1 MHDSSP
7 VWYFSTMVLDGTRQ
21 AMSIRSIEFSR
32 RKYGPELLVDV
43 GWVHDLDGFIL
54 DDEPHRLL
62 FYDILLV
69 TSGEGRLRIDEGIEP
84 VEPDT
89 LLFTSPGQVRRLH
102 ARGLDGPVLFF
113 VGEFVEDFFADPLFL
128 FRLHF
133 FHRHHAQRHLRL
145 SPARAA
151 WLIERLEKMRS
162 ELRNL
167 RGDSVH
173 LLRAI
178 LYEVLITLNRWY
190 AAEHGTGA
198 DTQASPQVFRF
209 LKLLEMS
216 FRSEHQVAPY
226 AARLGV
232 TPGHLS
238 HLTRSHLGLSA
249 GTLIRSRLL
258 AEARRLLL
266 YSDLTA
272 REVGYKLGF
281 EDPSYFSRFFKR
293 GAGRSP
299 SDYRATHRRF
309 MMDSGH
315 G

>member
-1 MHDSSP
+1 M
-7 VWYFSTMVLDGTRQ
+7 R
-21 AMSIRSIEFSR
+21 IRSIEFDR
-32 RKYGPELLVDV
+32 QKYGPELLVDV
-43 GWVHDLDGFIL
+43 AWVHDLESFIL

-69 TSGEGRLRIDEGIEP
+69 TSGDGRLQIDAGVEP
-84 VEPDT
+84 VAPDT

-102 ARGLDGPVLFF
+102 AQGLDGPILFF

-133 FHRHHAQRHLRL
+133 FHRHHARRHLRL
-145 SPARAA
+145 APDSAA
-151 WLIERLEKMRS
+151 WLVERLETMRA
-162 ELRNL
+162 EFQDL
-167 RGDSVH
+167 RGDSMH

-190 AAEHGTGA
+190 AAEHGAGT

-209 LKLLEMS
+209 LKLLES
-216 FRSEHQVAPY
+216 DLRSEHQITHY
-226 AARLGV
+226 ADRLRIS
-232 TPGHLS
+232 PGHLS

-249 GTLIRSRLL
+249 GALIRSRLM

-266 YSDLTA
+266 YSDLPA
-272 REVGYKLGF
+272 QEVGYALGF

-293 GAGRSP
+293 GAGQSP
-299 SDYRATHRRF
+299 SAYRADHRS
-309 MMDSGH
+309 DVGT
-315 G
+315 GG